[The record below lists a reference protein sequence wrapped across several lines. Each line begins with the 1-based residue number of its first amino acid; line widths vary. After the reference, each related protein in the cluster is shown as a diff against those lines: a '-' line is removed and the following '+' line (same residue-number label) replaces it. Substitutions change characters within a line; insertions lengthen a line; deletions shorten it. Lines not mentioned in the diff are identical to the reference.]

1 MKNYIFYVR
10 IVAKTARTEKANE
23 TVKLE
28 LLTSIKEED
37 NSEEPDIDALIDTVT
52 YPLEAIRLIQRLFQ
66 RLIHAVYFKIGLY
79 RFLKKYPTL
88 KKFNIILQLL
98 LKEFSKL

>member
-1 MKNYIFYVR
+1 M
-10 IVAKTARTEKANE
+10 VAKTARTKKANE

-52 YPLEAIRLIQRLFQ
+52 YPLEAIRLFQ